1 MNSSLNGKVYC
12 EFVVHG
18 EPVPKQSFRVVEA
31 RHGSKRGFVDPRV
44 LAWETAVRLAARLSL
59 AEQNK
64 EILHSEAIEVYV
76 DFHLGNNR
84 RVDLDN
90 LVKAV
95 FDGMKGEVF
104 RDDCQVVTLLA
115 KKGVD
120 VTFQGVHI
128 AVMIR
133 R

>member
-1 MNSSLNGKVYC
+1 M
-12 EFVVHG
+12 
-18 EPVPKQSFRVVEA
+18 PTQSFAERIEPHPLDQEFA
-31 RHGSKRGFVDPRV
+31 LDQFRNKL

-76 DFHLGNNR
+76 EFHLGNNR

-95 FDGMKGEVF
+95 FDGMKGEAF

-120 VTFQGVHI
+120 ATFQGVHI